1 MVPVHLLC
9 VMSLLAQ
16 IKGSEKIVALLAGKK
31 IKTTNRVTSGNVNG
45 TKIKKKREVMEK
57 PKGSRFSSKNTI
69 NENNLKED
77 MRLENW
83 ETQGEGGRGLGHRAS
98 RNM

>member
-1 MVPVHLLC
+1 
-9 VMSLLAQ
+9 
-16 IKGSEKIVALLAGKK
+16 
-31 IKTTNRVTSGNVNG
+31 
-45 TKIKKKREVMEK
+45 MEK

-69 NENNLKED
+69 SENNLKED

-83 ETQGEGGRGLGHRAS
+83 ETQGEGGRGLGHRVS